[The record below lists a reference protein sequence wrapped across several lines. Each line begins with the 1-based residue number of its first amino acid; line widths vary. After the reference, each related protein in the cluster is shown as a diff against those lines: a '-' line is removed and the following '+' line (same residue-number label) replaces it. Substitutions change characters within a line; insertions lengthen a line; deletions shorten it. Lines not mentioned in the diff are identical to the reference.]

1 MSEAFPEEALDLRTL
16 DLADGLRALD
26 LGEAR
31 STHAVYASALHLAW
45 RLRGFPMAE
54 RVLLYEGVSGLL
66 RVNALGYAED
76 ALGQVRRAVTSSER
90 VLYSSM
96 NEARSLKGPTFA
108 FGAALLFGAST
119 PFAKALLGVVD
130 PWLMAGL
137 LYAGAGIGLVGFR
150 LINGGGRLRLDIAKS
165 DRPWLLGAIVF
176 GGGVG
181 PVLLMLGPAITDAAT
196 SSLLLTLDGVFTALI
211 AWIAFREHVHARL
224 IWGMGAIALG
234 AATLAWNGA
243 PILSAGLGPLLIAG
257 ACLAW
262 GIDNNLTRKV
272 ALNDATVIA
281 MLKGLF
287 AGAANLALA
296 ALAGAHWPQFAPVI
310 GSMVV
315 GFAGYGVS
323 LVLFVLA
330 LRELGTGRT
339 GAYFST
345 APFMGALLAV
355 VMFHAPLTPI
365 LFGAGAL
372 MAVGV
377 WLHLTETHAHE
388 HQHEPLSHAHAHVH
402 DDHHQHEHGPSDPAG
417 QPHSHWHAHA
427 AQRHAHAH
435 YPDAHHRH
443 GHEEEGKR
451 AI

>member
-1 MSEAFPEEALDLRTL
+1 MD
-16 DLADGLRALD
+16 
-26 LGEAR
+26 
-31 STHAVYASALHLAW
+31 
-45 RLRGFPMAE
+45 
-54 RVLLYEGVSGLL
+54 
-66 RVNALGYAED
+66 D
-76 ALGQVRRAVTSSER
+76 APT
-90 VLYSSM
+90 
-96 NEARSLKGPTFA
+96 LKGPILA

-119 PFAKALLGVVD
+119 PFAKALLGAVD

-137 LYAGAGIGLVGFR
+137 LYAGAGIGLLAFR
-150 LINGGGRLRLDIAKS
+150 LISGRGRLRLDIAKS

-181 PVLLMLGPAITDAAT
+181 PVLLMLGLALTDAAT
-196 SSLLLTLDGVFTALI
+196 SSLLLTLEGVFTALI

-234 AATLAWNGA
+234 AAALAWSGA
-243 PILSAGLGPLLIAG
+243 PTLSDGLGPLLIAG

-296 ALAGAHWPQFAPVI
+296 MLAGAHWPPLAPAV

-345 APFMGALLAV
+345 APFIGAVLSVAA
-355 VMFHAPLTPI
+355 FHAPFTLI
-365 LFGAGAL
+365 LLGAGAL
-372 MAVGV
+372 MAIGV
-377 WLHLTETHAHE
+377 WLHLTETHAHDHE
-388 HQHEPLSHAHAHVH
+388 HEALAHEHVHVH
-402 DDHHQHEHGPSDPAG
+402 DDHHRHEHGPNDPVG
-417 QPHSHWHAHA
+417 EPHVHWHVHA
-427 AQRHAHAH
+427 PLRHAHAH

-443 GHEEEGKR
+443 GHQVKGKR
-451 AI
+451 AV

>member
-1 MSEAFPEEALDLRTL
+1 MSDVRT
-16 DLADGLRALD
+16 
-26 LGEAR
+26 
-31 STHAVYASALHLAW
+31 
-45 RLRGFPMAE
+45 
-54 RVLLYEGVSGLL
+54 
-66 RVNALGYAED
+66 
-76 ALGQVRRAVTSSER
+76 
-90 VLYSSM
+90 
-96 NEARSLKGPTFA
+96 LKGPVFA

-119 PFAKALLGVVD
+119 PFAKALLGAVD

-137 LYAGAGIGLVGFR
+137 LYAGAGIGLLAFR
-150 LINGGGRLRLDIAKS
+150 LIAGRGSLHLDIVKS

-181 PVLLMLGPAITDAAT
+181 PVLLMLGLALTDAAT
-196 SSLLLTLDGVFTALI
+196 SSLLLTLEGVLTALI
-211 AWIAFREHVHARL
+211 AWLVFREHVHARL

-234 AATLAWNGA
+234 AAVLAWSGA
-243 PILSAGLGPLLIAG
+243 PTLTAGLGPLLIAG

-287 AGAANLALA
+287 AGAANLGLA
-296 ALAGAHWPQFAPVI
+296 VLAGAHLPPVGPAI
-310 GSMVV
+310 GSMIV

-345 APFMGALLAV
+345 APFIGALLAV
-355 VMFHAPLTPI
+355 AVFDAPFTPV
-365 LFGAGAL
+365 LVGAGAL
-372 MAVGV
+372 MAIGV

-388 HQHEPLSHAHAHVH
+388 HLHEALAHEHAHVH
-402 DDHHQHEHGPSDPAG
+402 DDHHRHEHGLNDPTG
-417 QPHSHWHAHA
+417 EPHTHWHVHKAM
-427 AQRHAHAH
+427 RHAHAH

-443 GHEEEGKR
+443 GHEAKSEGT
-451 AI
+451 A

>member
-1 MSEAFPEEALDLRTL
+1 MDDART
-16 DLADGLRALD
+16 
-26 LGEAR
+26 
-31 STHAVYASALHLAW
+31 
-45 RLRGFPMAE
+45 
-54 RVLLYEGVSGLL
+54 
-66 RVNALGYAED
+66 
-76 ALGQVRRAVTSSER
+76 
-90 VLYSSM
+90 
-96 NEARSLKGPTFA
+96 LKGPAFA

-119 PFAKALLGVVD
+119 PFAKALLGAID

-137 LYAGAGIGLVGFR
+137 LYAGAGIGLLVFR
-150 LINGGGRLRLDIAKS
+150 LISGGGRLRLDIPKS

-181 PVLLMLGPAITDAAT
+181 PVLLMLGLALTDAAT
-196 SSLLLTLDGVFTALI
+196 SSLLLTLEGVFTALI

-224 IWGMGAIALG
+224 ILGMAVIALG
-234 AATLAWNGA
+234 AAALAWNGA
-243 PILSAGLGPLLIAG
+243 PTLSAGLGPLLIAG

-281 MLKGLF
+281 MLKGLC
-287 AGAANLALA
+287 AGAANLGLA
-296 ALAGAHWPQFAPVI
+296 ALVGAQWPPLGPAV
-310 GSMVV
+310 GSMIV

-355 VMFHAPLTPI
+355 VAFHAPFTPVLI
-365 LFGAGAL
+365 GAGAL
-372 MAVGV
+372 MALGV

-388 HQHEPLSHAHAHVH
+388 HQHAPLEHEHAHVH
-402 DDHHQHEHGPSDPAG
+402 DLHHQHLHGPNDPTGEPHVHWHVHA
-417 QPHSHWHAHA
+417 PLAHSHAHT
-427 AQRHAHAH
+427 
-435 YPDAHHRH
+435 PDAHHRH
-443 GHEEEGKR
+443 RHEK
-451 AI
+451 A